1 MKKTVGIALALML
14 VIGLAVPA
22 MAAQETSAKAAV
34 GSPAATPEDL
44 TPLVVETSSPNLEVL
59 SAEEVADLPEEK
71 QETFAQAMDSL
82 KEDEDAV
89 PEGMAVRYVFY
100 CSVTEEGSTSTEA
113 LSMTIRLDDFKEL
126 VVKQFIDGKWVELEF
141 IINEDGTVTILNIV
155 DAPMAIFVK

>member
-14 VIGLAVPA
+14 VMGLAVPA

-34 GSPAATPEDL
+34 SSPAATPEDL
-44 TPLVVETSSPNLEVL
+44 TPLVVETSSSNLEVL
-59 SAEEVADLPEEK
+59 SSEEVADLPEEK
-71 QETFAQAMDSL
+71 QETFTQAVETL
-82 KEDEDAV
+82 KEDEEAV

-113 LSMTIRLDDFKEL
+113 LSATIQLDDFKEL
-126 VVKQFIDGKWVELEF
+126 VIKQFIDGKWVELEF
-141 IINEDGTVTILNIV
+141 IINEDGTITILNVV